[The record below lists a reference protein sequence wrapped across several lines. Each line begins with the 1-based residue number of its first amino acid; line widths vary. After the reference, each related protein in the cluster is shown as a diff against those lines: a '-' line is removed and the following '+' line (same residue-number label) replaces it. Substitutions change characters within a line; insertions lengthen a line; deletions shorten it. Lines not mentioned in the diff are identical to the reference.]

1 MITRNA
7 LTISS
12 PKLSRTSRRNAFTL
26 IELLVVI
33 AIIGVLAG
41 LLLPAIQRGRESAR
55 SMSCQNNMRQWA
67 MAVSNFE
74 NTFKAMPPSCEVE
87 TTPSIPVVLGNA
99 PWSIHTRLL
108 SYVEMG
114 ALNNKLDRKSPW
126 DQNVNIA
133 ALNRANFPI
142 LHCPS
147 EPKSNIMRTYLGIEL
162 APTNYGFNMGDW
174 FIYNPKNQKK
184 GNGPFEPNQ
193 RLKSSDIVD
202 GLANT
207 LCLSEVKTG
216 QPYLQ
221 NGGKPD
227 DTIPQET
234 DDLLDVTG
242 GEFQITGHTQ
252 WSDGRV
258 HHTGFTS
265 TMPPNMKVAYIDSAS
280 ATWDID
286 YNSWQEGKPA
296 SGGQAAPP
304 TYAAVTARSYH
315 SGLVNVALLDGSVRS
330 VSQTIEPG
338 IWRAI
343 STRNS
348 REGLG
353 LPKQ

>member
-1 MITRNA
+1 MSHQTR
-7 LTISS
+7 
-12 PKLSRTSRRNAFTL
+12 RTAFTL

-41 LLLPAIQRGRESAR
+41 LLLPAVQRAREAAR
-55 SMSCQNNMRQWA
+55 SMSCQSNMRQWA
-67 MAVSNFE
+67 MAVANFE
-74 NTFKAMPPSCEVE
+74 NTYKKMPPSCEVE
-87 TTPSIPVVLGNA
+87 TNSSLPVVLGNA

-108 SYVEMG
+108 PYVEMG
-114 ALNNKLDRKSPW
+114 ALNDKLDRTSPW
-126 DQNVNIA
+126 DETVNIA
-133 ALNRANFPI
+133 ALNSTNFPL

-147 EPKSNIMRTYLGIEL
+147 EPKSNILRPYRGIEL
-162 APTNYGFNMGDW
+162 ASTNYGFNMGDW
-174 FIYNPKNQKK
+174 FIYNAANQRK

-193 RLKSSDIVD
+193 RLKSSDIID

-216 QPYLQ
+216 QPYLR
-221 NGGKPD
+221 NGGTAMKE
-227 DTIPQET
+227 IPPT
-234 DDLLDVTG
+234 AKDLLAIVG
-242 GEFQITGHTQ
+242 GEFKETGHTE

-265 TMPPNMKVAYIDSAS
+265 TMPPNKNVPYVDGAS

-286 YNSWQEGKPA
+286 YNSWQEGKP
-296 SGGQAAPP
+296 SGGNQAGPP
-304 TYAAVTARSYH
+304 TYAAVTARSFH
-315 SGLVNVALLDGSVRS
+315 NGLVNVALMDGSVRPVNES
-330 VSQTIEPG
+330 IEPE

-353 LPKQ
+353 LPTP